1 MTLLSN
7 DTKGVFSISVT
18 PFDEQGAIDF
28 DSLDRVTDFYLEK
41 GSTGITVLGMMGE
54 APKMTQA
61 EAVDIASR
69 VIKRA
74 NGAPIVVGVSAPGLA
89 AISELSKKVMDL
101 GAAGVMIAPPGNLKT
116 NEQII
121 AYYANACEAAGAG
134 APVVL
139 QDFPLSTG
147 VNISTD
153 TLGTIIDQN
162 EQIVML
168 KHEDWPGLEK
178 ISAVREAEKAGR
190 RRISILCGNGA
201 LFLPESMARGANGAM
216 TGFAYIEMLRDIV
229 AFAEKGDLDKAQ
241 DIYDAYLPLVC
252 YEQQPGLGLAVRK
265 YVLQKRGV
273 IASEAMRKPGKG
285 LTAAARS
292 EVDRIIDRQ
301 EKRLKELG

>member
-1 MTLLSN
+1 MALLTS

-61 EAVDIASR
+61 EAVDIAGR

-89 AISELSKKVMDL
+89 AISDLSKTVMDL

-134 APVVL
+134 VPVVL

-229 AFAEKGDLDKAQ
+229 AFAEKGDMDKAQ

-301 EKRLKELG
+301 ENRLKELG

>member
-1 MTLLSN
+1 MALLTS

-61 EAVDIASR
+61 EAVDIAGR
-69 VIKRA
+69 VIKRT

-89 AISELSKKVMDL
+89 AISDLSKKVMDL

-134 APVVL
+134 VPVVL

-229 AFAEKGDLDKAQ
+229 AFAEKGDIDKAQ

>member
-1 MTLLSN
+1 MVQS
-7 DTKGVFSISVT
+7 
-18 PFDEQGAIDF
+18 
-28 DSLDRVTDFYLEK
+28 
-41 GSTGITVLGMMGE
+41 
-54 APKMTQA
+54 
-61 EAVDIASR
+61 EAVTIAER

-89 AISELSKKVMDL
+89 AISELSKRAMDL

-121 AYYANACEAAGAG
+121 AYYGNACEAAGADV
-134 APVVL
+134 PVVL

-147 VNISTD
+147 VNISTA
-153 TLGTIIDQN
+153 TLDIILEQN

-178 ISAVREAEKAGR
+178 VTAVREAEKGGR
-190 RRISILCGNGA
+190 RPISILCGNGA
-201 LFLPESMARGANGAM
+201 LFLPEAMARGANGAM
-216 TGFAYIEMLRDIV
+216 TGFAYIEMLRDVV
-229 AFAEKGDLDKAQ
+229 AYAEKGDMDRAQ

-273 IASEAMRKPGKG
+273 IASRAMRKPGKE
-285 LTAAARS
+285 LTAAAKA
-292 EVDRIIDRQ
+292 EVDRIIARQ

>member
-1 MTLLSN
+1 MTLLSS
-7 DTKGVFSISVT
+7 DTKGVFAISVT
-18 PFDEQGAIDF
+18 PFDDQGAIDF
-28 DSLDRVTDFYLEK
+28 DSLDRATDFYLEK

-54 APKMTQA
+54 APKMVQS
-61 EAVDIASR
+61 EAVTIAER

-89 AISELSKKVMDL
+89 AVAELSKKAMDL

-121 AYYANACEAAGAG
+121 AYYGNACEAAGAG
-134 APVVL
+134 VPVVL
-139 QDFPLSTG
+139 QDFPHTTG

-153 TLGTIIDQN
+153 TLNTILAQN

-178 ISAVREAEKAGR
+178 VTAVREAEKGGR
-190 RRISILCGNGA
+190 RPISILCGNGA
-201 LFLPESMARGANGAM
+201 LFLPEAMARGANGAM
-216 TGFAYIEMLRDIV
+216 TGFAYIEMLRDVV
-229 AFAEKGDLDKAQ
+229 AYAEKGDIDRAQ

-285 LTAAARS
+285 LTAAAKA
-292 EVDRIIDRQ
+292 EVDRIIARQ

>member
-1 MTLLSN
+1 MALLAS

-61 EAVDIASR
+61 EAVDIAGR
-69 VIKRA
+69 VIKRT

-89 AISELSKKVMDL
+89 AISDLSKKVMDL

-134 APVVL
+134 VPVVL

-229 AFAEKGDLDKAQ
+229 AFAEKGDMDKAQ